1 MQYLALAGL
10 GLLVGAYGT
19 LIGAGGGFVL
29 VPVLLL
35 LYPTLQPVTITCITL
50 AVVFCNALS
59 GSVAYARMG
68 RIDYRSAGLFCWT
81 MIPGAILGVWTT
93 SLIPRTAFTLIFGS
107 LLLGM
112 CVYLLAFPA
121 GPKRKGGARP
131 SGGMRR
137 FLVEHDGTIHSYSY
151 DPRVGLWLSGV
162 IGFVASMT
170 GVGGGIFH
178 VPVLSQLL
186 GFPVHIATATSH
198 FVLTIMCGTATLV
211 HILGGAFA
219 HGGVRRTV
227 ALSVGVIIGAQVGAR
242 LSNRIRG
249 DWIIRGLAV
258 ALGLVAVRILWLA
271 R

>member
-1 MQYLALAGL
+1 MLYVALAGL

-35 LYPTLQPVTITCITL
+35 LYPELSPVTITCITL
-50 AVVFCNALS
+50 AVVFFNALS

-68 RIDYRSAGLFCWT
+68 RIDYRSAMLFCWT
-81 MIPGAILGVWTT
+81 MIPGSILGVWTT
-93 SLIPRTAFTLIFGS
+93 SHIPRELFTLIFG
-107 LLLGM
+107 LLLLAI
-112 CVYLLAFPA
+112 CIYLLARPG
-121 GPKRKGGARP
+121 GPKGKS
-131 SGGMRR
+131 SGEASGRMRR
-137 FLVEHDGTIHSYSY
+137 FVVERDGTIHTYSYS
-151 DPRVGLWLSGV
+151 PRLAVVLSGV

-178 VPVLSQLL
+178 VPVLTQLL
-186 GFPVHIATATSH
+186 SFPVHIATATSH

-211 HILGGAFA
+211 HILNGSFE
-219 HGGVRRTV
+219 HGGVRRTI
-227 ALSVGVIIGAQVGAR
+227 ALSVGVVIGAQFGAR
-242 LSNRIRG
+242 LSSRIRG
-249 DWIIRGLAV
+249 DWIIRGLAI